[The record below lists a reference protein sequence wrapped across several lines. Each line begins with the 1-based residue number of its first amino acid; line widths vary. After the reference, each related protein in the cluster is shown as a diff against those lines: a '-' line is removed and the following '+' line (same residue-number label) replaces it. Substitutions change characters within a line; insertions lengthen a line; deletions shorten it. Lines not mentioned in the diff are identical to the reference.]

1 MSTYPQRVRDSL
13 LPLSIGDSLPKA
25 FEEWFFTGDVEDHE
39 LPTETCQLCGQ
50 GDLRYHFEIKNQ
62 YTHKTLWVGSHCIL
76 QFDVAVF
83 EDGHRLSAEEAKR
96 TLAKLTEKMR
106 LDSCIRALEKLTRTE
121 TNPILSN
128 ALEYYRRNKKLT
140 PKFAFVVF
148 WKLKDHKIDHSPSF
162 FKIDLKKDRYQS
174 DLEEM
179 PTSRVHFFWNAL
191 SSSQRR
197 MAIEMGHKPPV

>member
-39 LPTETCQLCGQ
+39 FPTEICQLCGQ
-50 GDLRYHFEIKNQ
+50 DDLRYHFEIKNQ

-76 QFDVAVF
+76 QFDVPVY
-83 EDGHRLSAEEAKR
+83 EDGRRLSSDEAKK

-106 LDSCIRALEKLTRTE
+106 LDSCIRALEKLARTE
-121 TNPILSN
+121 KNPILES

-148 WKLKDHKIDHSPSF
+148 WKLRDHSIDHSPSF
-162 FKIDLKKDRYQS
+162 FKIDLKKGRYQS

-179 PTSRVHFFWNAL
+179 QTKRVHFFWKAL
-191 SSSQRR
+191 SASQKK
-197 MAIEMGHKPPV
+197 MAIDMGHSPPV